1 MVEVKVCIG
10 TSCHL
15 RGSYNV
21 MMSFKQLIEHYNLHD
36 KINLAGQCC
45 TGCCQ
50 DGVSVTVNG
59 KEYGVSPETAGAFF
73 NETILPL
80 TSDDQ

>member
-1 MVEVKVCIG
+1 MLEVKVCIG

-21 MMSFKQLIEHYNLHD
+21 LMSFKQLIEQYNLHD
-36 KINLAGQCC
+36 KVNLAGQFC

-50 DGVSVTVNG
+50 NGVSVTIGDTN
-59 KEYGVSPETAGAFF
+59 YSVSAENATAFF
-73 NETILPL
+73 KDTIMPMVA
-80 TSDDQ
+80 DK

>member
-1 MVEVKVCIG
+1 MLEVKVCIG

-21 MMSFKQLIEHYNLHD
+21 LMSFKQLIEQYNLHD
-36 KINLAGQCC
+36 KVNLAGQFC

-50 DGVSVTVNG
+50 NGVSVTIGDTN
-59 KEYGVSPETAGAFF
+59 YSVSAENATTFF
-73 NETILPL
+73 KDTIMPMVA
-80 TSDDQ
+80 DK